1 MKLGMLS
8 EGYSGSDINVVVRD
22 AIMQPVRTLQNAQM
36 FKQIPVPDETTG
48 ATTMKWTPCAPGDP
62 AGRPMTLMDVPP
74 AELHVPSITY
84 YDFEK
89 AIAHSRPSVSES
101 DIKEHIKFTSEFG
114 QEGN

>member
-1 MKLGMLS
+1 
-8 EGYSGSDINVVVRD
+8 
-22 AIMQPVRTLQNAQM
+22 
-36 FKQIPVPDETTG
+36 
-48 ATTMKWTPCAPGDP
+48 MKWTPCAPGDP

-101 DIKEHIKFTSEFG
+101 MFPGSLASTLFG
-114 QEGN
+114 SKQVLTVRPFVCNPFHPLL